1 MTAGPASLAR
11 LGPLMATAFVDMLG
25 FLIVLPLLPFYAM
38 RLGAGPTAVGAMVSA
53 FALAQLVA
61 APFWGRWSDRHGRR
75 GAVLGGL
82 LLSGLSHLLF
92 AFTCSQWGAE
102 KMGTSLLLAV
112 LFVSRLLQGAGAAI
126 TAVVQ
131 AYVGETVL
139 PGSRAKALGWITA
152 ATSAGVMVGPAVGSV
167 AANLGP
173 TVPGLVASGFCA
185 LNLWATWRFL
195 PEPDKPAKQ
204 HPAQVPS
211 SLRRSL
217 RQLWRNPKQPLAR
230 LLGVYMLGMM
240 AFMAMNAVLALYL
253 AHRFQFTETNVG
265 YVYSLVG
272 AASLVM
278 RSLALGPAVGWF
290 GEVGALRLGLISLA
304 GGYLLQGVAPTVPL
318 FLVGLLAVPVG
329 TALLFPATTSLA
341 SQLVDSEELGVTM
354 GVQQALGGLARLVG
368 PLWAGASFELVGPAS
383 PFYLASVLV
392 LLTLWTLAPARES
405 KFLGSKT
412 RPQGDGTF

>member
-1 MTAGPASLAR
+1 
-11 LGPLMATAFVDMLG
+11 
-25 FLIVLPLLPFYAM
+25 
-38 RLGAGPTAVGAMVSA
+38 
-53 FALAQLVA
+53 
-61 APFWGRWSDRHGRR
+61 
-75 GAVLGGL
+75 
-82 LLSGLSHLLF
+82 
-92 AFTCSQWGAE
+92 
-102 KMGTSLLLAV
+102 
-112 LFVSRLLQGAGAAI
+112 
-126 TAVVQ
+126 
-131 AYVGETVL
+131 
-139 PGSRAKALGWITA
+139 
-152 ATSAGVMVGPAVGSV
+152 
-167 AANLGP
+167 
-173 TVPGLVASGFCA
+173 
-185 LNLWATWRFL
+185 
-195 PEPDKPAKQ
+195 
-204 HPAQVPS
+204 
-211 SLRRSL
+211 
-217 RQLWRNPKQPLAR
+217 
-230 LLGVYMLGMM
+230 MLGMM